1 MNTRTSPINNFIL
14 IASCSITQFS
24 TDSAE
29 NNGGSPWQ
37 HEMLLL
43 SIISAHLKITTVS
56 ITSLFSR
63 VSVRSCQL
71 LLFCVSTC
79 AEADG
84 SPGVAEERRPAR
96 GIILQRGRHRPPS
109 AATAAPGRTQGCWC
123 RLNGSAVAESC
134 FSRDARGSS
143 SGRARARFTHG
154 RRHRVLLEE
163 YLRVL
168 EYMIICLF
176 RGLVSDILMEINSII
191 IQEIII

>member
-1 MNTRTSPINNFIL
+1 MQYHTVL
-14 IASCSITQFS
+14 ALASCSS

-43 SIISAHLKITTVS
+43 SIISAHLKSITTVS

-84 SPGVAEERRPAR
+84 SPGMAEERRSAR

-109 AATAAPGRTQGCWC
+109 AATAALGRTQSCWC
-123 RLNGSAVAESC
+123 RLNGSAVADSF
-134 FSRDARGSS
+134 FSRDARCSS
-143 SGRARARFTHG
+143 SGRARAQLTHSS
-154 RRHRVLLEE
+154 RHRVL
-163 YLRVL
+163 
-168 EYMIICLF
+168 CC
-176 RGLVSDILMEINSII
+176 
-191 IQEIII
+191 